1 MNLTELTKEIIN
13 GRRLTRD
20 DDLSFFETAD
30 LTELAAG
37 ANEIR
42 QALCGNSVDL
52 CTIIYGRAGKCSEY
66 CKFCAQSSFHH
77 TSCETYCMLDTDV
90 VLADCRARE
99 AAGVHA
105 YSIVTAGRTVEGED
119 LEKLIHTY
127 EELRKNSKLR
137 LCASHGLLA
146 PEAFFRLRN
155 AGVTMYQA
163 NIKTSRRN
171 FPNICTTHTYDDKIR
186 EI

>member
-52 CTIIYGRAGKCSEY
+52 CTIINGRAGKCSEN

-77 TSCETYCMLDTDV
+77 TSCETYGMTLMSF
-90 VLADCRARE
+90 LQ
-99 AAGVHA
+99 
-105 YSIVTAGRTVEGED
+105 TAVP
-119 LEKLIHTY
+119 EKLPACMHTPSSQQ
-127 EELRKNSKLR
+127 EERWKAKIWKN
-137 LCASHGLLA
+137 
-146 PEAFFRLRN
+146 
-155 AGVTMYQA
+155 
-163 NIKTSRRN
+163 
-171 FPNICTTHTYDDKIR
+171 
-186 EI
+186 

>member
-52 CTIIYGRAGKCSEY
+52 CTIINGRAGKCSEN
-66 CKFCAQSSFHH
+66 CKFCAQSSFHILPVKRMACW
-77 TSCETYCMLDTDV
+77 TLMSFLQ
-90 VLADCRARE
+90 
-99 AAGVHA
+99 
-105 YSIVTAGRTVEGED
+105 TAVP
-119 LEKLIHTY
+119 EKLPACMHTPSSQQ
-127 EELRKNSKLR
+127 EERWKAKIWKN
-137 LCASHGLLA
+137 
-146 PEAFFRLRN
+146 
-155 AGVTMYQA
+155 
-163 NIKTSRRN
+163 
-171 FPNICTTHTYDDKIR
+171 
-186 EI
+186 

>member
-1 MNLTELTKEIIN
+1 
-13 GRRLTRD
+13 
-20 DDLSFFETAD
+20 
-30 LTELAAG
+30 
-37 ANEIR
+37 
-42 QALCGNSVDL
+42 
-52 CTIIYGRAGKCSEY
+52 
-66 CKFCAQSSFHH
+66 
-77 TSCETYCMLDTDV
+77 MLDTDV

-146 PEAFFRLRN
+146 PEAFFRLKDAR
-155 AGVTMYQA
+155 GYHV
-163 NIKTSRRN
+163 S
-171 FPNICTTHTYDDKIR
+171 C
-186 EI
+186 